1 MMEIK
6 QLASS
11 HSPYYPF
18 VEQLLTL
25 SFPAEEYRP
34 LAEWKRFTDE
44 KQAFHNQ
51 VILDDGQP
59 VGLVTHWDF
68 DRFCY
73 VEHLAISPDARNGGY
88 GGHLLQLLQHQLK
101 RPIVLEVE
109 EPQEEMARRR
119 IGFYQRHG
127 FKLWTTPYAF
137 IHRDRDFSDH
147 IGGNAELPKF
157 FLDKHGR
164 FARGREVLAVNV
176 EVESH
181 VRHITFSPIRK
192 NKADRSPRKRAVS
205 SQEARSRC
213 RTRVRSFP
221 RKASCC
227 ERTRRR
233 PCPSFRRF

>member
-6 QLASS
+6 QLVSS

-34 LAEWKRFTDE
+34 LAEWKRLTDE

-88 GGHLLQLLQHQLK
+88 GGRLLQLLQQQLK

-109 EPQEEMARRR
+109 KPQEEMARRR

-127 FKLWTTPYAF
+127 FELWTTPYLQPPYRPGDSMLPM
-137 IHRDRDFSDH
+137 HLMVW
-147 IGGNAELPKF
+147 GELHESEAYEEVKST
-157 FLDKHGR
+157 LY
-164 FARGREVLAVNV
+164 REVYGYEQN
-176 EVESH
+176 
-181 VRHITFSPIRK
+181 
-192 NKADRSPRKRAVS
+192 
-205 SQEARSRC
+205 
-213 RTRVRSFP
+213 
-221 RKASCC
+221 
-227 ERTRRR
+227 R
-233 PCPSFRRF
+233 P